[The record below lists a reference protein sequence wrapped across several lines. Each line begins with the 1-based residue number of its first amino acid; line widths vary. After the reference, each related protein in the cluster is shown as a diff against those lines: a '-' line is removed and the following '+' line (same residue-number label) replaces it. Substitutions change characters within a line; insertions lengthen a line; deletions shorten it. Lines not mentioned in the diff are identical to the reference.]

1 MERLSAGVTG
11 IDRMLNG
18 GFPRGYLILLIGEYG
33 TGKTIFSLQYLW
45 KGLEL
50 GEPGVYITLDQDE
63 EEIIATAGDFGWELE
78 PYINEEMLAVIRLNP
93 ADIKVSIERV
103 ESELPD
109 LIRRFRTKRLVFD
122 SITLFETLFSDEAER
137 RERIYT
143 LAGLFK
149 GSGLTTVMTSEGLG
163 GMSLQSRY
171 GFAEYLADGV
181 ISLRYIRQCEM
192 REVSLALEIVKM
204 RRTAHSRK
212 IMPYSITDKGI
223 VVHTGAELF

>member
-50 GEPGVYITLDQDE
+50 GEQGIYITLDQDE

-78 PYINEEMLAVIRLNP
+78 PYINEGMLAVIRLNP

-181 ISLRYIRQCEM
+181 ISLRYIRQCEI

>member
-109 LIRRFRTKRLVFD
+109 LIRRFKTKRLVFD

>member
-1 MERLSAGVTG
+1 
-11 IDRMLNG
+11 
-18 GFPRGYLILLIGEYG
+18 
-33 TGKTIFSLQYLW
+33 
-45 KGLEL
+45 
-50 GEPGVYITLDQDE
+50 
-63 EEIIATAGDFGWELE
+63 
-78 PYINEEMLAVIRLNP
+78 MLAVIRLNP

-109 LIRRFRTKRLVFD
+109 LIRRFKTKRLVFD

-137 RERIYT
+137 REWIYT

-149 GSGLTTVMTSEGLG
+149 GSGLTTVMTAEGLG

>member
-181 ISLRYIRQCEM
+181 ISLRYIRQCEI